1 MKQEYKI
8 FFKTSENMNEVKSKT
23 IKTIITSPPYWDLK
37 NYLTKNQI
45 GYKET
50 YEEYL
55 KRLDKVW
62 KECFRILRPNG
73 SIWININS
81 RTYKKKIFLIP
92 FDIIKSM
99 KKIGFIHRGSFI
111 WHKPSGIPSSPKNF
125 SDHFEYVLFFVKNN
139 NLFKF
144 NNKNLWGDD
153 YGLLEDRKIGT
164 SWRIVKKAGSVGKD
178 IPHPA
183 IYPDEL
189 VERIIKLTSNEREII
204 LDPFLGSGTT
214 LVVSRRLNRSC
225 IGYEL
230 NDREYKKLI
239 KIRLGDKRLFEN
251 IILSSRS

>member
-1 MKQEYKI
+1 METEYKI
-8 FFKTSENMNEVKSKT
+8 YFKSSENMSDVNSNK

-37 NYLTKNQI
+37 NYLIKNQI
-45 GYKET
+45 GYNES

-55 KRLDKVW
+55 RRLENVW
-62 KECFRILRPNG
+62 KECHRILRDDG

-81 RTYKKKIFLIP
+81 RTYKKKIYLIP

-99 KKIGFIHRGSFI
+99 KKIGFIYRGSFI

-139 NLFKF
+139 SFKF
-144 NNKNLWGDD
+144 NDKDLWKDD
-153 YGLLEDRKIGT
+153 YGFLENEKIAT

-189 VERIIKLTSNEREII
+189 VERIVKLTSKKEDFI

-214 LVVSRRLNRSC
+214 LIASRKLNRSC
-225 IGYEL
+225 ISYEL
-230 NDREYKKLI
+230 NNKEYKELI
-239 KIRLGDKRLFEN
+239 KRRIDDKKLFEKMN
-251 IILSSRS
+251 LLNHS